1 VVRVLIYLAA
11 LMTLI
16 ACSEQPVE
24 SDLADTAEVQA
35 FMADAAAVARGQALF
50 EGSCASF
57 CHTIE
62 SETELE
68 AALDASFLFDCQ
80 WNHGSSDQDIFNTIT
95 SGVADTRMVGFGSN
109 FPEGDD
115 DLWKV
120 IAYLR
125 SNQQAC

>member
-11 LMTLI
+11 SMTLL
-16 ACSEQPVE
+16 ACSEQSVE
-24 SDLADTAEVQA
+24 FDLADTAQVQA
-35 FMADAAAVARGQALF
+35 FMNDDSALARGQAIF

-57 CHTIE
+57 CHTME
-62 SETELE
+62 PVEE
-68 AALDASFLFDCQ
+68 LDASFLFDCQ
-80 WNHGSSDQDIFNTIT
+80 WNHGSRDEDIFNTVT
-95 SGVADTRMVGFGSN
+95 KGVIGTRMVGFGAN

-125 SNQQAC
+125 SKGQAC